1 MLVLSRKTGQRIRI
15 TTPDGTHCWVSVERL
30 NEGSKARL
38 GARLGFV
45 FPAGFV
51 ITREEVIDGGP
62 DGADVMPSMPATRR
76 GSP

>member
-1 MLVLSRKTGQRIRI
+1 MLVLSRKPGQRIRI

-30 NEGSKARL
+30 NEGYKARL
-38 GARLGFV
+38 GLV

-51 ITREEVIDGGP
+51 IAREEVIDGGP